1 MSHDNARQ
9 VLREF
14 GAKIGLPQVD
24 FNADNFCTLSFDD
37 VIVNLELPEGDYLA
51 FYLWIAAV
59 EEERRPEVAQAVA
72 DANYLFSGTH
82 GATLGMSRS
91 SGDLVLAVQVASA
104 TLTLPRLEQTLENL
118 VNLAQA
124 WRIRLAE
131 GTIPGAAPNPSM
143 LDPGLEFGMRV

>member
-1 MSHDNARQ
+1 MSHDNARRI
-9 VLREF
+9 LSEF
-14 GAKIGLPQVD
+14 GAKIGLPQIE
-24 FNADNFCTLSFDD
+24 FNSDNFCTLSFDE
-37 VIVNLELPEGDYLA
+37 VIVNLELPEGDCLA

-59 EEERRPEVAQAVA
+59 ETERRAEVAQAVA

-91 SGDLVLAVQVASA
+91 SGDLVLAAQVADA

-124 WRIRLAE
+124 WRTRLAE
-131 GTIPGAAPNPSM
+131 GAIPGAAPSPS
-143 LDPGLEFGMRV
+143 LLSPGLEFGMRV